1 MGKDRSVHFNRQH
14 KINKKCNERRDMFHV
29 VVNNNRHVGLN
40 PEPNVIDLSQ
50 GRVAEGQLEVT
61 PYTP

>member
-1 MGKDRSVHFNRQH
+1 MNVY
-14 KINKKCNERRDMFHV
+14 IDMLHV